1 MSSQELPE
9 KTEVPSSDTLR
20 PSSPAQPSAQEQTKC
35 PSSDAPPSSDTLLHS
50 DKPDSAP
57 ENPRIAAL
65 NRKHADVA
73 ARLEALQ
80 AERDALV
87 AQGTLPSGLPF
98 PSDWTDEQKAK
109 QALATANAVIKEHIS
124 LLHGYNEIKD
134 IGQGLLGMVA
144 EKRGVRVKDIMEEF
158 GVGIND

>member
-1 MSSQELPE
+1 MSSQELPTDKNVE
-9 KTEVPSSDTLR
+9 TQSSVTLDASSPHQKDHTQHPSS
-20 PSSPAQPSAQEQTKC
+20 E
-35 PSSDAPPSSDTLLHS
+35 APPSSDTLHHS
-50 DKPDSAP
+50 EQPERAP
-57 ENPRIAAL
+57 ENPRLAAL
-65 NRKHADVA
+65 SLKRKHVA
-73 ARLEALQ
+73 ARLEALE
-80 AERDALV
+80 AERSALV
-87 AQGTLPSGLPF
+87 AESTLPSGLPF
-98 PSDWTDEQKAK
+98 PSDWTEEQRSK